1 MATLQQQGVPIQSSL
16 RGPNVQGSAGTARS
30 PNTSP
35 RATSP
40 RARTSR
46 GSGSNRRGV
55 ANARQYSPVAAT
67 EKATGSVGLL
77 EGEFFAAIILLVLLM
92 FSNTDAAY
100 ADKIMSFMKRG
111 FLVCVMFIVLAL
123 VGSIGP
129 NASKIAKAFGGL
141 VIVAILIT
149 SPVIKGLGL
158 FDNLIKA
165 DWKGTDDAGG
175 DASADT
181 GTGSSTGTAA
191 STAKAAA
198 SNSASTITD
207 INIPGI
213 GPIFAAGTIVNDVKK
228 LLGMLWIKSAG
239 LSQQ

>member
-1 MATLQQQGVPIQSSL
+1 MATLQDQGVPIQSSL
-16 RGPNVQGSAGTARS
+16 RGPNAGGSARS
-30 PNTSP
+30 PQSP
-35 RATSP
+35 PRTTAP
-40 RARTSR
+40 RARASR

-55 ANARQYSPVAAT
+55 SNVRQYSPVAAT

-77 EGEFFAAIILLVLLM
+77 EGEFFAAIILLILLM
-92 FSNTDAAY
+92 FANTEAAY

-111 FLVCVMFIVLAL
+111 FLTCVMFIVLAL

-149 SPVIKGLGL
+149 SPVVKGLGL
-158 FDNLIKA
+158 FDNLIKN
-165 DWKGTDDAGG
+165 DWKGTDETGSTT
-175 DASADT
+175 SADS
-181 GTGSSTGTAA
+181 GTGSSTGSAA
-191 STAKAAA
+191 STAESAA

-213 GPIFAAGTIVNDVKK
+213 GPIFAAGTIANDVRK
-228 LLGMLWIKSAG
+228 LLHL
-239 LSQQ
+239 